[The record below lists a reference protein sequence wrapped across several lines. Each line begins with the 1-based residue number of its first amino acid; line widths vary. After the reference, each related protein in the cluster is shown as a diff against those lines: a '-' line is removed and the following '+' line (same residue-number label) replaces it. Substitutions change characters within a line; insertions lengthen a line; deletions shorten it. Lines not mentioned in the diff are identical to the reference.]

1 MTGSSAKLLSKE
13 ISTSLRG
20 RSLSVEI
27 WPYSFS
33 EFMKAKKINIDCALY
48 DQRTLD
54 KLGHCFQQYLLSGGF
69 PEVIE
74 FDAAVRR
81 QTLQEYLDVVI
92 YRDIIERHAIKN
104 PSVIKYMIRSMIHNS
119 GKLFSVNK
127 FYQDVK
133 SQGYQVGK
141 DSLYEYAEHLEDA
154 YLVFF
159 MEVYDSS
166 IRRVQSNSK
175 KIYSIAPGMI
185 RALTWEYEKDLGRVF
200 ENIVYLDLRRLGHE
214 VHYYLTS
221 ERYEVDFLVKS
232 SSGKKKLFQVVWEV
246 FDEKTLEREE
256 RALYAAMKELQIEGE
271 LVTLDSYLRK
281 GISF

>member
-1 MTGSSAKLLSKE
+1 
-13 ISTSLRG
+13 
-20 RSLSVEI
+20 
-27 WPYSFS
+27 
-33 EFMKAKKINIDCALY
+33 
-48 DQRTLD
+48 
-54 KLGHCFQQYLLSGGF
+54 
-69 PEVIE
+69 
-74 FDAAVRR
+74 
-81 QTLQEYLDVVI
+81 
-92 YRDIIERHAIKN
+92 
-104 PSVIKYMIRSMIHNS
+104 
-119 GKLFSVNK
+119 
-127 FYQDVK
+127 
-133 SQGYQVGK
+133 
-141 DSLYEYAEHLEDA
+141 
-154 YLVFF
+154 
-159 MEVYDSS
+159 
-166 IRRVQSNSK
+166 
-175 KIYSIAPGMI
+175 MI

>member
-1 MTGSSAKLLSKE
+1 M
-13 ISTSLRG
+13 
-20 RSLSVEI
+20 
-27 WPYSFS
+27 
-33 EFMKAKKINIDCALY
+33 
-48 DQRTLD
+48 
-54 KLGHCFQQYLLSGGF
+54 
-69 PEVIE
+69 
-74 FDAAVRR
+74 
-81 QTLQEYLDVVI
+81 QEYLDVVI
-92 YRDIIERHAIKN
+92 YRDIIERYAIKN

-185 RALTWEYEKDLGRVF
+185 RALTLEYEKDLGRVF